1 MLTLVAAA
9 ILSFMIFFPLVVATS
24 VFKVLDEKQ
33 SSKFLRIFFPKYYLY
48 GFVLSVIGL
57 TLSAYYQIKLS
68 MLISGKKVLPFL
80 FQEKCNT
87 ENLFKLFCE
96 FFDNY
101 KFHKDK
107 FVKLSKDLEN
117 EIKFNKLH
125 KFSVFINFLQI
136 IGCIFLLVTYL
147 K

>member
-48 GFVLSVIGL
+48 GLVLSAIGFS
-57 TLSAYYQIKLS
+57 LSTYYQNKLS
-68 MLISGKKVLPFL
+68 MLIFLLIMVGFVFSRQVLTPII
-80 FQEKCNT
+80 NR
-87 ENLFKLFCE
+87 
-96 FFDNY
+96 
-101 KFHKDK
+101 
-107 FVKLSKDLEN
+107 SKDLGD

-136 IGCIFLLVTYL
+136 IACIFLLVTYL